1 MFMVVSWAREIM
13 NISKKAW
20 TFPVRPYYY
29 ILFFLKI
36 NTKPNNSKTEG
47 RKGHTGPL
55 GQPRGEELT
64 CRFTDFTGFSSR
76 RLRRGHI
83 GPRGS
88 PRWGRAALQVPL
100 LSHDLVTD
108 WAHPG
113 GSRQTIKS
121 MTFYLCYLHAEHHEK
136 AGELQVQLLKGPK
149 LTDLNQI
156 ILHVKWRSEGKPIS
170 PIIPQRAHTAW
181 KPSLRNPQDSKQNI
195 NRYTLHNCQW
205 DRQNSTRGWAKG

>member
-1 MFMVVSWAREIM
+1 MFMVVSWARAIM
-13 NISKKAW
+13 NISKKTW
-20 TFPVRPYYY
+20 TSPTRPYYY

-55 GQPRGEELT
+55 GQPWGEELT
-64 CRFTDFTGFSSR
+64 CRFLSR
-76 RLRRGHI
+76 PGGSGGDIL
-83 GPRGS
+83 GPQGS
-88 PRWGRAALQVPL
+88 PMWGRAALQVPL
-100 LSHDLVTD
+100 SSHDLVTD
-108 WAHPG
+108 WVHPG
-113 GSRQTIKS
+113 GSRQTVKS

-149 LTDLNQI
+149 LTDLSQR

-170 PIIPQRAHTAW
+170 PVIPQRAHIAW

-195 NRYTLHNCQW
+195 NRYTLHNRQW
-205 DRQNSTRGWAKG
+205 DRQNSTRGGAKG